1 MTDCS
6 LPLRCNAY
14 IEEKGEK
21 DMKGM
26 RVRLGVGRVV
36 LSEEFRRSG
45 YALCCPVHTWG
56 FRRQG
61 MSSYIFEFGGNLS
74 SKSHFFILIFIS
86 TNGTREENGF

>member
-1 MTDCS
+1 M
-6 LPLRCNAY
+6 AGY
-14 IEEKGEK
+14 GGAIG
-21 DMKGM
+21 G
-26 RVRLGVGRVV
+26 RLVCC
-36 LSEEFRRSG
+36 LEEFRRSG